1 MANYKKW
8 NETEL
13 GFIRENISLLSDT
26 ELANKLSQVTGQNIS
41 YGMIRRQ
48 RRKLG
53 IQKKRGRRRKDAGLN
68 TTNNIETTN

>member
-13 GFIRENISLLSDT
+13 VFIRENISILSDT
-26 ELANKLSQVTGQNIS
+26 ELANKLSQITGQNIS

-48 RRKLG
+48 RRKIG
-53 IQKKRGRRRKDAGLN
+53 VKKKRGRRKKNSISPLTSEKIN
-68 TTNNIETTN
+68 

>member
-8 NETEL
+8 SESDLT
-13 GFIRENISLLSDT
+13 FIRDNISILSDG
-26 ELANKLSQVTGQNIS
+26 ELANKLSQITGQNIS

-53 IQKKRGRRRKDAGLN
+53 IQKSRGRRPKN
-68 TTNNIETTN
+68 KIVSN

>member
-8 NETEL
+8 NATEL
-13 GFIRENISLLSDT
+13 NFISENISLLSDT

-53 IQKKRGRRRKDAGLN
+53 IQKKRGRRRKND
-68 TTNNIETTN
+68 TVSTNPETSAN